1 MGYETGSDSFL
12 FWDWREPFR
21 CRSKVVC
28 AVFLSR
34 KGKWY
39 LREIHC
45 WKSSRAATPAS
56 KSNRLQNDY
65 QAAKKAAEY
74 MRQRFELKLAT
85 SDQLLQGTQ
94 ALDQAQAE
102 VGKPAMRRR

>member
-1 MGYETGSDSFL
+1 LGLARTVSV
-12 FWDWREPFR
+12 PFE
-21 CRSKVVC
+21 
-28 AVFLSR
+28 SR
-34 KGKWY
+34 VRRILVTEGQMVSA
-39 LREIHC
+39 EIHC

-102 VGKPAMRRR
+102 VEKPAMRRRCQNR